1 MNRILTWHFPGP
13 LTDIRGLVEPG
24 VRADA
29 GAEFVADQDYLPVA
43 LRILVKTA
51 AVAGLLT
58 VDINDDGTSIFDTA
72 PSVGADRNQADVSLF
87 KNDPTIKEGSV
98 ITLDFDA
105 IPVGA
110 VDLTV
115 HLELEAR

>member
-98 ITLDFDA
+98 ITRDFDA